1 MVHGYTAEGKKIGQ
15 TLPLHVRTARTPP
28 QMNVVRDPLF
38 INATTIEIVFSQPIN
53 ESTVDVTVSNPKNK
67 KILTLASKKTSSED
81 MRILTLILKTPIE
94 MGLPYE
100 IILKKIVSL
109 DGVELPP
116 ENRIPMKLV
125 YQGELPAGISGI
137 VPSPLPVIPPQTVE
151 PEKIF
156 AEPVPI
162 DALPKTGP

>member
-1 MVHGYTAEGKKIGQ
+1 
-15 TLPLHVRTARTPP
+15 
-28 QMNVVRDPLF
+28 
-38 INATTIEIVFSQPIN
+38 
-53 ESTVDVTVSNPKNK
+53 
-67 KILTLASKKTSSED
+67 
-81 MRILTLILKTPIE
+81 